1 LIYAFVPPASTQGPS
16 TIATIDPRAR
26 SVAFSAPVSFVPW
39 QMAVSPDGTFL
50 YVASILPRKL
60 IRLRLPDLTPDLE
73 VDLGKPT
80 WIPSFLPDYDVTMFP
95 GSVSVDPSDSRRFA
109 VSMLS
114 STYPS
119 IQGLRVYQDTTPIAE
134 IHWDVNA
141 RFGDIVT
148 FETPDSLTTARS
160 STDPDA
166 VTRLRIQGVDIVELD
181 SLRVGSLQEGGG
193 SASLSKSANAYL
205 TGGGSKVELPAYTY
219 RGQLPPLTLLNQG
232 DPAPLLKGCVFA
244 NDDGNVAACL
254 SHWDSDVRLPTFRV
268 FVLYELT
275 NAMPFMAVGLDQNM
289 SPASEI
295 VRYGPG
301 EFAVSVGM
309 DALERS
315 VQLEPFSYLVQNKR
329 IYFLSGIDTVF
340 RP

>member
-1 LIYAFVPPASTQGPS
+1 
-16 TIATIDPRAR
+16 
-26 SVAFSAPVSFVPW
+26 VAFSAPVSFVPW
-39 QMAVSPDGTFL
+39 QMTVSPDGTYL

-60 IRLRLPDLTPDLE
+60 VRLKLPDMALDLE

-95 GSVSVDPSDSRRFA
+95 GSVAVDPTNSKRFA

-114 STYPS
+114 STYP
-119 IQGLRVYQDTTPIAE
+119 INQGLRIYQDATPVAE
-134 IHWDVNA
+134 VRWNVDA

-148 FETPDSLTTARS
+148 FEASDLLTTARS
-160 STDPDA
+160 STEPDA
-166 VTRLRIQGVDIVELD
+166 VTRLRVQGNSIVELE
-181 SLRVGSLQEGGG
+181 SLRVGSLQEGGA
-193 SASLSKSANAYL
+193 SASLSKSASAYL

-219 RGQLPPLTLLNQG
+219 RGQLPPLTFFRQG

-244 NDDGNVAACL
+244 NDEGTVAACL
-254 SHWDSDVRLPTFRV
+254 SHWDYDARLPTFRA
-268 FVLYELT
+268 FALYELT
-275 NAMPFMAVGLDQNM
+275 NATPFLVVGLDQSM

-309 DALERS
+309 DTLERG